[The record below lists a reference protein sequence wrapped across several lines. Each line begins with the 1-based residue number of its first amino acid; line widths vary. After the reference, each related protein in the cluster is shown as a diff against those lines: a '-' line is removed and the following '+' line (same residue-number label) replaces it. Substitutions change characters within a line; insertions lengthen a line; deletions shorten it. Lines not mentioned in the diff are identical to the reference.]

1 MPSEIIGGA
10 KYSWNP
16 CHSFTEG
23 TACKDVA
30 VIMEYFIYLIK
41 NHSRIVIIYY
51 YIRVN
56 FWIIISLRTASV
68 A

>member
-1 MPSEIIGGA
+1 MSSEIIGGA

-23 TACKDVA
+23 TTCKDVA

-41 NHSRIVIIYY
+41 KIIPE
-51 YIRVN
+51 
-56 FWIIISLRTASV
+56 
-68 A
+68 